1 MGSLPA
7 FAALCNGFGHEQAIA
22 EYIFAAL
29 LGRPVPLISGNS
41 LTGFSLLDWL
51 ALIVF
56 GFGWLG
62 YELVMDRTAVRRRSL
77 NVAMDEQRHHWMQ
90 TMALVDNRIMDSN
103 LHASLQNGTAFF
115 ASTALIAIGGALALL
130 RSTDDVL
137 VLLSEMPFGLAT
149 SRLAWEVKV
158 SGLVIIFVYAFFKFS
173 WSYRLFNYAAILIGA
188 VPRPGPND
196 KRDPHAAAER
206 AAQMNVEAGHH
217 FNRGQRAFFF
227 ALAYLGWF
235 ISGYVLIFST
245 AAVVLVMWRRQFASG
260 ALAAIAEPPAPSQDK
275 SS

>member
-1 MGSLPA
+1 MGPLPVS
-7 FAALCNGFGHEQAIA
+7 AALCNGFGYEQAIA

-115 ASTALIAIGGALALL
+115 ASTALLAIGGALALL
-130 RSTDDVL
+130 RATDDVL
-137 VLLSEMPFGLAT
+137 TILAEMPFGLAT
-149 SRLAWEVKV
+149 SRVAWEVKV
-158 SGLVIIFVYAFFKFS
+158 SGLVIILVYAFFKFA
-173 WSYRLFNYAAILIGA
+173 WSYRLFNYAAVLIGS
-188 VPRPGPND
+188 VPRPGSPRG
-196 KRDPHAAAER
+196 RDPQAAAER
-206 AAQMNVEAGHH
+206 AANMNVAAAHH
-217 FNRGQRAFFF
+217 FNRGQRALFF

-235 ISGYVLIFST
+235 VSGYVLMVST
-245 AAVVLVMWRRQFASG
+245 AAVVFVMWRRQFASD
-260 ALAAIAEPPAPSQDK
+260 ALAAVEERPTPLKD
-275 SS
+275 